1 MSKPR
6 DWKLCCTK
14 VPKEQVVFICQVVT
28 ALIVIVCGLLNIALT
43 KENTSLWATLVS
55 GAVGYLLPSPRL
67 NTRPTSKEDE
77 SFLHDTAFELI
88 DGVPPGEHS
97 VTVHDSTSPTSGSDG

>member
-1 MSKPR
+1 MSNSR

-55 GAVGYLLPSPRL
+55 GAVGYLLPGPRL
-67 NTRPTSKEDE
+67 NSRPTSKEDE
-77 SFLHDTAFELI
+77 SFLHDTPLEFI
-88 DGVPPGEHS
+88 DGVPSGEHS
-97 VTVHDSTSPTSGSDG
+97 ITVHDGASPTGGTDG